1 MRSDLPCA
9 SPRGR
14 SAAHQE
20 PGRRWSGSASES
32 SASGVRLP
40 SIHLRSEKQQKK
52 RAVGAELP
60 AASAAA
66 RRAPAPRLGAR
77 SSSWLRPPL
86 GTLRVSAP
94 PQQSR
99 SPPGWRRPRLL
110 LGAGP
115 AGCPPRLPLQLASR
129 LLLPV
134 AGASRTVRS
143 GGSRPRKFQSLGLRE
158 RRSARPPH
166 VRLARLQASSDCRA
180 AWCAPLLRGA
190 GGSPARM
197 RAARA
202 SLRLGTPGDSRSP
215 SLSYTRGVAVARQRC
230 E

>member
-1 MRSDLPCA
+1 MC
-9 SPRGR
+9 
-14 SAAHQE
+14 
-20 PGRRWSGSASES
+20 
-32 SASGVRLP
+32 
-40 SIHLRSEKQQKK
+40 
-52 RAVGAELP
+52 AELR
-60 AASAAA
+60 AASATAG
-66 RRAPAPRLGAR
+66 RPLAPQPRAR

-94 PQQSR
+94 PLQSR

-115 AGCPPRLPLQLASR
+115 AGCPPWLLRQLASR

-134 AGASRTVRS
+134 AGAPGTVRS

-166 VRLARLQASSDCRA
+166 VRPARLQTSSDCRA
-180 AWCAPLLRGA
+180 ARCAPLLRGA

-202 SLRLGTPGDSRSP
+202 SLRLGTPGDTRSP
-215 SLSYTRGVAVARQRC
+215 SLPHTKGVAVARQHR